1 MPNIYLTI
9 TRPVA
14 AFMRAQDVGETLK
27 PTEPVVF
34 SPYSEEY
41 SILEA
46 GLRIIPESQQGS
58 ARCYSQTAWQNMLCG
73 RAPSGGKT
81 IIKRSQ
87 DEWLTYSEL
96 CTLECVNNR
105 YKRDSYD
112 FLCIQIPREVF
123 DGEEVVRTSKSFTL
137 DTKAA
142 NDLRRAMRQMFIR
155 TLMEFDKKNKAFA
168 KAKGFRRTDV
178 EIMERFFAKYDIPVS
193 HDQKER
199 DSIRRQMH
207 RWKKEGEKY
216 IEDDVLVDDED
227 VRRIDEYELR
237 GGLPDY
243 T

>member
-1 MPNIYLTI
+1 M
-9 TRPVA
+9 
-14 AFMRAQDVGETLK
+14 
-27 PTEPVVF
+27 
-34 SPYSEEY
+34 
-41 SILEA
+41 
-46 GLRIIPESQQGS
+46 
-58 ARCYSQTAWQNMLCG
+58 
-73 RAPSGGKT
+73 
-81 IIKRSQ
+81 
-87 DEWLTYSEL
+87 
-96 CTLECVNNR
+96 
-105 YKRDSYD
+105 
-112 FLCIQIPREVF
+112 F

-216 IEDDVLVDDED
+216 IEDDVMVDDED

>member
-1 MPNIYLTI
+1 M
-9 TRPVA
+9 
-14 AFMRAQDVGETLK
+14 
-27 PTEPVVF
+27 
-34 SPYSEEY
+34 
-41 SILEA
+41 
-46 GLRIIPESQQGS
+46 
-58 ARCYSQTAWQNMLCG
+58 
-73 RAPSGGKT
+73 
-81 IIKRSQ
+81 
-87 DEWLTYSEL
+87 
-96 CTLECVNNR
+96 NNR